1 MGTLYWQLND
11 CWPVASW
18 SSRDY
23 YGNWK
28 ALHFTAQD
36 VFSPISL
43 SQKLDRDGRISVWVM
58 TDLAVDIQ
66 DTLIISIYN
75 LDGGVAHKV
84 TDLINKKVEDS
95 ELIYNQKIKIN
106 DNQFIVAELKNKQ
119 VKSKTLF
126 TAEIKN
132 LNFKKPTISYQI
144 KNNTIILQTDIPA
157 FEVYLHG
164 VKGQFSDNF
173 FSLLPGEEKI
183 IEIETPE
190 FNPNNLVIW
199 SLYDLN
205 KN

>member
-1 MGTLYWQLND
+1 MATERLLA
-11 CWPVASW
+11 VASW

-23 YGNWK
+23 FGNWK
-28 ALHFTAQD
+28 ALHYTAQD

-43 SQKLDRDGRISVWVM
+43 SQKLDRDGMISVWVM
-58 TDLAVDIQ
+58 TDLIENIQ

-75 LDGGVAHKV
+75 LDGEITHKV
-84 TDLINKKVEDS
+84 TDPISKKIEGSV
-95 ELIYNQKIKIN
+95 LIYSQKIKVN

-126 TAEIKN
+126 ANKTKN
-132 LNFKKPTISYQI
+132 LNFKKPTISYRI

-164 VKGQFSDNF
+164 LKGQFSDNF
-173 FSLLPGEEKI
+173 FSLLPGEKKILKFEGEKLSK
-183 IEIETPE
+183 
-190 FNPNNLVIW
+190 NKLLIW

-205 KN
+205 K